1 MASVLVIDDD
11 ASFRRA
17 ICRHLTSLGYDVREA
32 VDGKQGVKEYQAAP
46 ADVVLLDMYMPV
58 LDGLETLE
66 QLLRY
71 DPKAR
76 VIAMTGGGIYKNVGV
91 LEPAVLLGARAML
104 FKPISTDELRA
115 AIDRA
120 LSLAT

>member
-17 ICRHLTSLGYDVREA
+17 ICRHLVSLGHEVCEA
-32 VDGKQGVKEYQAAP
+32 VDGKQGVKSYQSAS
-46 ADVVLLDMYMPV
+46 ADLVLLDMYMPE

-66 QLLRY
+66 QLLRH

-91 LEPAVLLGARAML
+91 LEPAILLGARAML
-104 FKPISTDELRA
+104 FKPITADDLRV
-115 AIDRA
+115 AIACA
-120 LSLAT
+120 LTTMP